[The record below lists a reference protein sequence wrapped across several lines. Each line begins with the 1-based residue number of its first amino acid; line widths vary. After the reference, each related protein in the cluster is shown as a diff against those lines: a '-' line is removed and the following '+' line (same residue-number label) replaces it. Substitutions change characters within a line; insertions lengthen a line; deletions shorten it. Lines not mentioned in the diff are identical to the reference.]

1 LTFSLHTIL
10 SLSLAAGIYSLLPV
24 KWRGWF
30 LFGGSVIALYWLQ
43 PFLPIR
49 FSGFILPSL
58 TLALTAVVWYLTR
71 PHDYQTSRED
81 WQTFAFMAGLIV
93 ALSLLRFVPSTYNLV
108 LNRPPHPLLV
118 SAFIGLPAITF
129 FFVRRA
135 RLSGLPTLGS
145 STNGAILVIVLLFI
159 LGKSDALAVGIG
171 RFWRSLTSQDPTIA
185 SPLDLVWL
193 GFSYIAFRLIH
204 TLRDRQTGVLPALSL
219 REYITYIIFFPTI
232 IAGPIDRAERF
243 VQDLRAL
250 PGVAGWDAARFY
262 QGFSRIVMG
271 LCKKFIIADSLAQGL
286 SLTPASAAQATST
299 IGLWILLY
307 GYALRL
313 YFDFAGYTDIAIG
326 VGLLFGLQLPE
337 NFRRPYQQTSLTA
350 FWQSW
355 HITLSNWVR
364 FYVFSPLSR
373 YLLRRKLRLSVTGI
387 VLISQITTMIVIGLW
402 HGISLNFL
410 VWGLWHGLGLFV
422 HKQWSDR
429 TRHWYH
435 AAQTQPW
442 LRRFWLITAWLLTF
456 HYVVLGWVWFL
467 LPDPQLALQT
477 FARLF
482 SL

>member
-1 LTFSLHTIL
+1 LTFSLNAIL
-10 SLSLAAGIYSLLPV
+10 ILSLAAGIYSLLPV

-30 LFGGSVIALYWLQ
+30 LYGGSIIVLYWLQ

-58 TLALTAVVWYLTR
+58 TLALTAVTWHLTR
-71 PHDYQTSRED
+71 LHNYQTTHED
-81 WQTFAFMAGLIV
+81 WQALALMVGLV
-93 ALSLLRFVPSTYNLV
+93 LSLSLLRFVPAAYNPV
-108 LNRPPHPLLV
+108 ANRPPQPLLV
-118 SAFIGLPAITF
+118 SAFISLTVIAF
-129 FFVRRA
+129 VLVRRGQF
-135 RLSGLPTLGS
+135 STLLTKVGA
-145 STNGAILVIVLLFI
+145 TNGAILVIVLLFI
-159 LGKSDALAVGIG
+159 MLKSEALAVGIS
-171 RFWRSLTSQDPTIA
+171 RFWRSLTTQDPAIA
-185 SPLDLVWL
+185 SPLDLAWL

-204 TLRDRQTGVLPALSL
+204 TLRDRQMGLLPALSL
-219 REYITYIIFFPTI
+219 REYISYVIFFPAI

-250 PGVAGWDAARFY
+250 PELVGWDATRFY
-262 QGFSRIVMG
+262 QAFNRIVVG
-271 LCKKFIIADSLAQGL
+271 LLKKFIIADSLAQGL
-286 SLTPASAAQATST
+286 SLTPANAAQATST
-299 IGLWILLY
+299 VGLWVLLY

-313 YFDFAGYTDIAIG
+313 YFDFGGYTDIAIG
-326 VGLLFGLQLPE
+326 IGMLFGVQLPE

-373 YLLRRKLRLSVTGI
+373 HLLRRKPRLSPIGI
-387 VLISQITTMIVIGLW
+387 VLITQNTTMIVIGLW

-410 VWGLWHGLGLFV
+410 IWGLWHGLGLFA

-429 TRHWYH
+429 TRHWYR
-435 AAQTQPW
+435 ASQTRPW
-442 LRRFWLITAWLLTF
+442 MRRLWSFTAWFLTF

-467 LPDPQLALQT
+467 LPDTNLALET

-482 SL
+482 DL